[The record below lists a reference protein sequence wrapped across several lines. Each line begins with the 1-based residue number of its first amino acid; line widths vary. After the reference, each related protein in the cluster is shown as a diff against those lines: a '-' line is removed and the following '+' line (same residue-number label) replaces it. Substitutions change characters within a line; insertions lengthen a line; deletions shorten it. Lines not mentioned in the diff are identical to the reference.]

1 MNRCESQSSVA
12 PEIRKPIHMSTPV
25 TAATVQV
32 SGGVVKEVTCGGAQ
46 RSDVDGSK
54 EVGAWPLMGD
64 AVARRWSGLGVK

>member
-1 MNRCESQSSVA
+1 
-12 PEIRKPIHMSTPV
+12 MSTPV